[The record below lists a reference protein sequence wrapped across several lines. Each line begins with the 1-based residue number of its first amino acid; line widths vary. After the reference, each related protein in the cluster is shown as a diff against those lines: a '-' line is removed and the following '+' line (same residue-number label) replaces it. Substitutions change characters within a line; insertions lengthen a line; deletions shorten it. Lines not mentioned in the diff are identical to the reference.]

1 MIDKAETK
9 SVPVGLR
16 ITPSLK
22 AAIDKAARRDQRTVA
37 GMVEKILTDYL
48 VDHGYLKK

>member
-1 MIDKAETK
+1 MIDKAEKK

-22 AAIDKAARRDQRTVA
+22 AAIDKAAMRDQRTVA
-37 GMVEKILTDYL
+37 SLVEKVLSDYL
-48 VDHGYLKK
+48 RENGFLKK